1 MFRWR
6 LSVLHILATAGCLYP
21 GAPASDFQMLFEKG
35 RACEQAADWAC
46 AEASYRACL
55 ELQPAAA
62 EALSNLGVVLAHQG
76 KFEAAI
82 AAYVR
87 TLRLRPSLTPVRVN
101 LGLAYSKTGR
111 LAAAIREFRLYL
123 AKDPG
128 NRQTRQLLATALLE
142 SDQYAEA
149 AGNVQIAFAG
159 WRSQHSPWPCNRLR
173 APEAGGRIRAPA
185 RRLPRRPE
193 FGGLAP
199 RVGASLSC
207 GQRFRAV
214 GGGLSRRAAI
224 GALAR
229 RRSLRTRG
237 RAVGS
242 SRTRRAPSRSGE
254 QSSTLIQPI
263 LRPSSLWA
271 RRLLSKGTLPRP
283 GRCWSVRGPC
293 VQGTRPR
300 FTTSPGSTGRSIAGA
315 LELLEKSVRL
325 DPKNRQARYLLA
337 QVYRAQGRDADAAR
351 EFDMVRRLSAQDLGR
366 DEDVL
371 RGR

>member
-1 MFRWR
+1 MFRLR

-76 KFEAAI
+76 KFDAAI

-101 LGLAYSKTGR
+101 LGLAYYKTGR

-149 AGNVQIAFAG
+149 AEAYKSLLPGGDLSI
-159 WRSQHSPWPCNRLR
+159 RL
-173 APEAGGRIRAPA
+173 
-185 RRLPRRPE
+185 
-193 FGGLAP
+193 GLAIAYARLK
-199 RVGASLSC
+199 RVDESERLLDAFLADPNSAASRLAL
-207 GQRFRAV
+207 GQAYLAANDFERSEQAFRAALQLEPSLA
-214 GGGLSRRAAI
+214 GAHFGLGAVRWKQQDEEGAIEEWRAELNTDPANFEAVFAL
-224 GALAR
+224 GATIAVKGDLAEARTLLERARSMRSGDAATLYHLAR
-229 RRSLRTRG
+229 IDWK
-237 RAVGS
+237 
-242 SRTRRAPSRSGE
+242 E
-254 QSSTLIQPI
+254 H
-263 LRPSSLWA
+263 RP
-271 RRLLSKGTLPRP
+271 
-283 GRCWSVRGPC
+283 
-293 VQGTRPR
+293 
-300 FTTSPGSTGRSIAGA
+300 GA